1 MRITKHSFVAVCT
14 LLIKLASVQVSSC
27 MGESQ
32 KSKVPMKVLCFCR
45 GMNYFN
51 KFGSFKCTE
60 SLKDFFAFFDVAPN

>member
-1 MRITKHSFVAVCT
+1 MHT
-14 LLIKLASVQVSSC
+14 LIELASVQSSSC
-27 MGESQ
+27 MAESQ
-32 KSKVPMKVLCFCR
+32 KSEVPIKVLSFCR